1 MTQPRDNAGICEE
14 MGQGKKPSVPHLDS
28 RVAPLHEITFY
39 SVAKRPHV
47 TCILQHQR
55 RVSHPVSKREVRKY
69 ASAHVFMQPWVDI
82 RLSTEV
88 RQAVDSAHEFE
99 LQLGILKMKHK
110 TVYGKKRLVLE
121 QHDLG
126 TIWSAENIVSGLM
139 GEWVATPPPQDIS
152 VSLLDSEFPEFF
164 HTKSTAAGGRLF

>member
-1 MTQPRDNAGICEE
+1 MA
-14 MGQGKKPSVPHLDS
+14 
-28 RVAPLHEITFY
+28 
-39 SVAKRPHV
+39 
-47 TCILQHQR
+47 
-55 RVSHPVSKREVRKY
+55 
-69 ASAHVFMQPWVDI
+69 
-82 RLSTEV
+82 
-88 RQAVDSAHEFE
+88 
-99 LQLGILKMKHK
+99 
-110 TVYGKKRLVLE
+110 KKRLVLE